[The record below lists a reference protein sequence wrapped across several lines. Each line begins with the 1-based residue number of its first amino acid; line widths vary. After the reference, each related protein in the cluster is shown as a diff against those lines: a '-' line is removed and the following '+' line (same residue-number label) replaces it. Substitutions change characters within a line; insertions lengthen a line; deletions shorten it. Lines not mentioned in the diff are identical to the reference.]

1 VRKDAQMLRSGV
13 IRISS
18 SSQWGT
24 TWTLGEK
31 SKVTFLKIRIV
42 HRMQHSTANNFVED
56 RLVLSYIILEKGK
69 SQDFACFCAIFALF
83 LRDALF
89 FLSSRVLK
97 ELSLIDYES

>member
-1 VRKDAQMLRSGV
+1 
-13 IRISS
+13 
-18 SSQWGT
+18 
-24 TWTLGEK
+24 
-31 SKVTFLKIRIV
+31 
-42 HRMQHSTANNFVED
+42 MQHSTANNFVED